1 MCFDERNTDSRGRVE
16 ALRAMRPRTRARRR
30 AKRDFTCVVMV
41 LVPLLLLAFL
51 AADSLGL
58 VFDALALIGLRLA
71 IAADDGG
78 RLADALAVR
87 ADDGDR
93 GRLTA
98 RVLDAIGERV
108 VALRAVADLPVG
120 LIALLAPAYHG

>member
-1 MCFDERNTDSRGRVE
+1 
-16 ALRAMRPRTRARRR
+16 MRPRTRARRR

-71 IAADDGG
+71 VAADDGG
-78 RLADALAVR
+78 RLADALAVG
-87 ADDGDR
+87 AGGGDR
-93 GRLTA
+93 SRRLA
-98 RVLDAIGERV
+98 SELDV
-108 VALRAVADLPVG
+108 VRDREVDLVAVGKLQAEHLGLHRRAVAK
-120 LIALLAPAYHG
+120 